1 MLTVMNQ
8 MPHLEQLLEQN
19 HGLIKRQALN
29 QAGIQPRTIT
39 QWLETGRLERLHRG
53 VYRATD
59 SFIQHSDLLEAWL
72 VAPYSVICL
81 ISALQFHEL
90 GTALAGRV
98 YLAVNRTHRAP
109 KLEFPPLEVH
119 HFPTAIFK
127 AGIEQHLIGGRLVPI
142 YSPEKTIADLLR
154 YERFTGRDVF
164 LEALQY
170 YLKRKSRDI
179 SKLLEMARVCK
190 VESKMQIYVEALV
203 NNSLDY

>member
-8 MPHLEQLLEQN
+8 ASHLEQLLEQN
-19 HGLIKRQALN
+19 HGLIERHALN
-29 QAGIQPRTIT
+29 KAGIQPRTIT

-170 YLKRKSRDI
+170 YLKRKSRNI